1 MAHGFFNVFFFV
13 CVIYIYME
21 CKTCVTHG
29 FFNGL
34 FGVICIYVY
43 VCVCVY
49 VYMCVQNRKWASWS
63 AYY

>member
-1 MAHGFFNVFFFV
+1 MAHGFFNVFFV
-13 CVIYIYME
+13 CHIYME
-21 CKTCVTHG
+21 CKTCVTHV

-34 FGVICIYVY
+34 FGVIYIYICVY
-43 VCVCVY
+43 MCMCVY

>member
-1 MAHGFFNVFFFV
+1 MAHGFFNVFF
-13 CVIYIYME
+13 CVSYIYME

-34 FGVICIYVY
+34 FGVIYICVY